1 MNATG
6 PGGRAPASRRC
17 ADRKDIV
24 PSAKSEA
31 VKSVENLLTAME
43 EARKAI
49 RATEVMIRRALRKVD
64 SGTDVAT
71 ALAIVQP
78 AISRNLVNE
87 ALDAV
92 EKSRHEVRRAV
103 FAAGLEEGM
112 TIGSLGRSWGF
123 SRQLAARYAKEARGE
138 I

>member
-1 MNATG
+1 M
-6 PGGRAPASRRC
+6 
-17 ADRKDIV
+17 